1 MNLNTIAKLQ
11 TYDKKENDIF
21 VKIVIEMWNK
31 PVEAVLTMETLSN
44 ETCENCD
51 ETWGI
56 KRDQWHEMG

>member
-1 MNLNTIAKLQ
+1 MNLNRIAKLQ

-21 VKIVIEMWNK
+21 IKIVIEMWNK

-51 ETWGI
+51 ETWG
-56 KRDQWHEMG
+56 